1 MRRYKFVE
9 VLAVVFFVLW
19 IMSAVPIIVFLN
31 LKAMEMSMGE
41 TLTEVTI
48 YVFAFAWMLPL
59 GLLIKE
65 VH

>member
-1 MRRYKFVE
+1 MKRNKFIE
-9 VLAVVFFVLW
+9 VLAVVFFGLW
-19 IMSAVPIIVFLN
+19 IISAVPIIVFLN
-31 LKAMEMSMGE
+31 SKAMEMSMGE
-41 TLTEVTI
+41 TLTQVTI